1 MRKTV
6 LVLAIL
12 AASGAVFNLIAI
24 PLCHEEV
31 FVHRDHFSL
40 IEIFMGLA
48 FLIILAFN
56 ILSIIQLIL
65 QIQQE
70 KGGHTGHVLLLIFAI
85 ICMIGLMGQKVM
97 LDEVAHEYALGWSIQ
112 GEWVLF
118 LALLSLQLIYSV
130 LTLIHLFRQKFMS

>member
-6 LVLAIL
+6 LVLAVL
-12 AASGAVFNLIAI
+12 ATSGAVFNLISI

-31 FVHRDHFSL
+31 FVNREHFSL
-40 IEIFMGLA
+40 IEMFMGLA

-56 ILSIIQLIL
+56 VLSIIRLIL

-70 KGGHTGHVLLLIFAI
+70 RGGHTGHVLLLIFAI

-97 LDEVAHEYALGWSIQ
+97 LDEVAHEYDMGWSSQ
-112 GEWVLF
+112 GEWFIF

-130 LTLIHLFRQKFMS
+130 ITVSVLLRNKS